1 MISVSFGGYTESHEH
16 YLDRHNERR
25 NPMNRYFERLWQ
37 VLAKSGR
44 NGEQTGVAKALA
56 EVDRTLPVIW
66 LLGKTGAGK
75 SSLIRALT
83 GLSAVQV
90 GNGFAPCTRT
100 ADMLDFPEDL
110 PVMRFLD
117 TRGLGE
123 AGYDPAADLDAC
135 EKSSHVLLAVARL
148 DDPVQSEV
156 AAAIAAVRKRRPQ
169 TPIIVVH
176 NGADLLPEEQIR
188 FRARQQT
195 QEVFENAADRKLPCV
210 ETVLLSTEACD
221 TQSGIDALVTQLD
234 AVIPDVALLLAREE
248 HRGAER
254 GAFSELRARVLWYAS
269 AAGASDVVPVLGGV
283 TVPAIQA
290 EMLRKLGKRYA
301 VEWTRSRM
309 TEFTLAMGAGA
320 VARYGASY
328 AIRQLT
334 KLIPVYGQTA
344 GAAAAGAVSFTAT
357 YALGRAAAFYLHRTQ
372 QGLAI
377 ETDELRALYTDA
389 LRRARR
395 ERRR

>member
-1 MISVSFGGYTESHEH
+1 MDTGR
-16 YLDRHNERR
+16 RHT
-25 NPMNRYFERLWQ
+25 MNRYFERLWQ
-37 VLAKSGR
+37 ALARPSR
-44 NGEQTGVAKALA
+44 EGEQTDVAAALA
-56 EVDRTLPVIW
+56 GAGRPLPVIW

-83 GLSAVQV
+83 GLSAAQI

-123 AGYDPAADLDAC
+123 AGYDPADDLDAC
-135 EKSSHVLLAVARL
+135 EKRSHVLLVVARL
-148 DDPVQSEV
+148 DDP
-156 AAAIAAVRKRRPQ
+156 AAISTVRKRRSD

-176 NGADLLPEEQIR
+176 NGADLLPEEQTR

-195 QEVFENAADRKLPCV
+195 QQDFETAAGRELPYV
-210 ETVLLSTEACD
+210 ETVLLSGEACA
-221 TQSGIDALVTQLD
+221 TESGIDALVTQLD
-234 AVIPDVALLLAREE
+234 AVIPDVALLLARDEQ
-248 HRGAER
+248 RGAER
-254 GAFSELRARVLWYAS
+254 GAFSELRAKVLWYAG
-269 AAGASDVVPVLGGV
+269 AAGASDVVPVVGAL

-290 EMLRKLGKRYA
+290 EMLRTLGKRYA

-309 TEFTLAMGAGA
+309 TEFTLALGAGA

-328 AIRQLT
+328 AIRQLI
-334 KLIPVYGQTA
+334 KMIPVYGQTA
-344 GAAAAGAVSFTAT
+344 GAAAAGAVSFAAT

-377 ETDELRALYTDA
+377 APDELRALYTDA

>member
-1 MISVSFGGYTESHEH
+1 MDTGR
-16 YLDRHNERR
+16 RHT
-25 NPMNRYFERLWQ
+25 MNRYFERVWQ
-37 VLAKSGR
+37 AIAKPGR
-44 NGEQTGVAKALA
+44 EGEQTDVAAALA
-56 EVDRTLPVIW
+56 GAGRPLPVIW

-83 GLSAVQV
+83 GLSAAQI

-123 AGYDPAADLDAC
+123 AGYDPADDLEAC
-135 EKSSHVLLAVARL
+135 EKRSHVLLVVARL

-156 AAAIAAVRKRRPQ
+156 ATAITTVRKRRSD

-176 NGADLLPEEQIR
+176 NGADLLPEEQTR

-195 QEVFENAADRKLPCV
+195 QQVFEKAAGRELPSV
-210 ETVLLSTEACD
+210 ETVLLSGEAC
-221 TQSGIDALVTQLD
+221 TTESGIDALVTALD
-234 AVIPDVALLLAREE
+234 TVIPEVALLLARDEQ
-248 HRGAER
+248 RGAER
-254 GAFSELRARVLWYAS
+254 GAFSELRAKVLWYAG
-269 AAGASDVVPVLGGV
+269 AAGASDLVPVVGAV

-290 EMLRKLGKRYA
+290 EMLRTLGKRYT

-309 TEFTLAMGAGA
+309 TEFTLALGAGA
-320 VARYGASY
+320 AARYGASY
-328 AIRQLT
+328 AIRQLI

-344 GAAAAGAVSFTAT
+344 GAAAAGAVSFAAT

-377 ETDELRALYTDA
+377 EPDELRALYTDA